1 MSFQEYLALWDQ
13 IYVWCEGERE
23 KFIEGAR
30 QYAEQHGTTLEDIR
44 FEKDQRED

>member
-13 IYVWCEGERE
+13 VYVWCEGERE

-30 QYAEQHGTTLEDIR
+30 QYADKHGTTLEEIQ
-44 FEKDQRED
+44 FEKDPCED